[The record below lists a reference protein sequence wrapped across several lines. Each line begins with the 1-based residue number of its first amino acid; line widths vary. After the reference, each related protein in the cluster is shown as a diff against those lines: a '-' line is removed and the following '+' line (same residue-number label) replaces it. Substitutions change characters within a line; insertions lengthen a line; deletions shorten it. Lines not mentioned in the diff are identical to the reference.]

1 MRHLKLSRKRNPAY
15 ISIKEGK
22 RRVKYFYAD
31 PNVIVSPPE
40 KEITLPSEDVHSR
53 SDDFI
58 IHNLNDVFDIL
69 NGRQQM
75 DDNIQVAQE
84 GLRFERESASGTVLG
99 SAPYSMDVGA
109 IALEPMDANSGATYE
124 NWKVHPDDKAAFEW
138 INENTEKDT
147 SILTIRTYLYLY
159 YTDRKCIY
167 TTGDLIGDLHTTLE
181 MDPKDSSTIL
191 KYRDGIDYIVIDTT
205 WTSIYPQYNQWP
217 ADFVYGTLPGAETYY
232 KLEFSQGKIRIY
244 SLHPPENNV
253 L

>member
-1 MRHLKLSRKRNPAY
+1 M
-15 ISIKEGK
+15 
-22 RRVKYFYAD
+22 
-31 PNVIVSPPE
+31 
-40 KEITLPSEDVHSR
+40 
-53 SDDFI
+53 
-58 IHNLNDVFDIL
+58 IL
-69 NGRQQM
+69 
-75 DDNIQVAQE
+75 IE
-84 GLRFERESASGTVLG
+84 VLG
-99 SAPYSMDVGA
+99 ILSIVA
-109 IALEPMDANSGATYE
+109 IMVLVNRDRFNLDIEVKEEWAVIIRMFVILIVLFGFFYTHYTYTNAFIEQKDANTGATYE

-138 INENTEKDT
+138 INENTEKDA
-147 SILTIRTYLYLY
+147 SILSIRTYLYLY

-167 TTGDLIGDLHTTLE
+167 TTGDLLGDLHTTLE